1 MCNIIREY
9 ISAWGVLS
17 GVNEILENMLTMLVN
32 LEVRKTGVKQ
42 VLPSLPGSY
51 LTPRDKISKHREQ
64 IEASGFD
71 KGTGKTKVQ
80 IRR

>member
-1 MCNIIREY
+1 MCDIIREY

-42 VLPSLPGSY
+42 FEYVHCKSMPEVPQYAVDMAKKNSPVC
-51 LTPRDKISKHREQ
+51 K
-64 IEASGFD
+64 
-71 KGTGKTKVQ
+71 
-80 IRR
+80 